1 MPQPMNSLRRAVSSA
16 RTPLRPRKHSPRPR
30 RGARGKR
37 AGPAAVLAA
46 AFHESGRATESQK
59 RTSRKGATAMRPPRL
74 PLAPLT
80 LLLAVLCLALH
91 ARPLAGQQPQHGAQ
105 QLPPLLW
112 GQPHTLSAALAA
124 CKAAAARDAAQETI
138 VLDDAVTSAIV
149 DAASTAVTLGVR
161 ALLRVEGAFPDGP
174 PGTVSSWCIC

>member
-1 MPQPMNSLRRAVSSA
+1 MKRSAACQSASL
-16 RTPLRPRKHSPRPR
+16 LR
-30 RGARGKR
+30 
-37 AGPAAVLAA
+37 AAVEGVAEDDGGSLGKKPNGDW
-46 AFHESGRATESQK
+46 EDG
-59 RTSRKGATAMRPPRL
+59 
-74 PLAPLT
+74 
-80 LLLAVLCLALH
+80 
-91 ARPLAGQQPQHGAQ
+91 
-105 QLPPLLW
+105 LPPLLW

>member
-1 MPQPMNSLRRAVSSA
+1 MPQPMNSLRRAVSNA
-16 RTPLRPRKHSPRPR
+16 RTPVRPRKHSPRPR

-105 QLPPLLW
+105 Q
-112 GQPHTLSAALAA
+112 HTLSAALAA